1 MRAVIEPGVRRLTAP
16 ALTAAILVGL
26 MSSTPAL
33 AQDRQDPFYKTNKLT
48 LGASSGVGGSYDAYM
63 RLLGRH
69 LARHIP
75 GTPSIVVQNVPAG
88 GGMALANMIYNTAP
102 KDGSYIGVLHGTTL
116 QEEVIGSAAV
126 RFDGRRFAWIGNMMS
141 DVDTCVVSA
150 ASGVKS
156 ADDFFTREVVVGAT
170 GAGAQSFSFPTIYN
184 EILGARFKVI
194 AGYPG
199 TPERVLAME
208 RGELQGA
215 CGITTT
221 SFASILERPA
231 REGKVILVA
240 QAGGRKDAAYPNVPN
255 MLDFAKTAADRE
267 AMLFVFA
274 PLDLGRPIAAPP
286 ETPPERLAILRR
298 AFDAVTKDP
307 ELLEEAAKLKMKI
320 DPADAGR
327 TADMVDRLFA
337 TPKAIVERI
346 AAALAAK
353 SK

>member
-1 MRAVIEPGVRRLTAP
+1 MRAAVEARACRLIGCVLIAASALVSATPAP
-16 ALTAAILVGL
+16 A
-26 MSSTPAL
+26 
-33 AQDRQDPFYKTNKLT
+33 QDPFYKNNKLT

-75 GTPSIVVQNVPAG
+75 GNPSIVVQNVPAG

-102 KDGSYIGVLHGTTL
+102 KDGSFIGVLHGTTL
-116 QEEVIGSAAV
+116 QEELFGSTAA
-126 RFDGRRFAWIGNMMS
+126 RFEGRRFAWIGNMMS

-150 ASGVKS
+150 ASGVTS

-170 GAGAQSFSFPTIYN
+170 GSGAQSFSFPTIYN
-184 EILGARFKVI
+184 EILGTRFKVI

-208 RGELQGA
+208 RGEIQGA

-221 SFASILERPA
+221 SFGSILERPA
-231 REGKVILVA
+231 REGKVKLVA
-240 QAGGRKDAAYPNVPN
+240 QAGGRKDAAYPDIPN
-255 MLDFAKTAADRE
+255 MLDFAKTEADIE
-267 AMLFVFA
+267 AMRFVFA

-298 AFDAVTKDP
+298 AFDAAMKDP
-307 ELLEEAAKLKMKI
+307 ELLEEANKLKMKI
-320 DPADAGR
+320 DPADAGK
-327 TADMVDRLFA
+327 TAAIVDHLFA